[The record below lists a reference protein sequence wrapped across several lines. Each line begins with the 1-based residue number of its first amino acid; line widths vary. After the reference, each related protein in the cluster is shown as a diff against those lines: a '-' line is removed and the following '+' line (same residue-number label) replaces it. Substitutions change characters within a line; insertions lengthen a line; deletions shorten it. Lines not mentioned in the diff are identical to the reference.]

1 MEIRYLP
8 DPESVK
14 MLSGEEL
21 RDYFLIEELFDA
33 GMIRLI
39 YVELD
44 RAIVGSAVPMKEPLR
59 LTGNKKTMAANY
71 FCERRE
77 LGIINIGG
85 LGRVTVDDN
94 TFVLEHLDGLYV
106 GRGTKNIEFQ
116 SDNPENPAEFY
127 LLSYPAHAAYPTT
140 MIKHDQV
147 SKSELG
153 DRQHANERVIE
164 KYIYPKSVKSAQ
176 LVMGV
181 THLKDGSVWNT
192 FPPHTHQRRT
202 EIYFYF
208 GLREDDLIIHLLGES
223 SETRHIV
230 IRDKQAVISPS
241 WSIHSGVGSRSYSF
255 IWGMGG
261 ENQDFD
267 DMDWVPTKN
276 LL

>member
-1 MEIRYLP
+1 MKIRYLP

-21 RDYFLIEELFDA
+21 RDYFLIEELFST
-33 GMIRLI
+33 GMIQLI

-44 RAIVGSAVPMKEPLR
+44 RAIVGSAVPLKEPLQ
-59 LTGNKKTMAANY
+59 LTSNKKTMAADY

-77 LGIINIGG
+77 LGIINIGA
-85 LGRVTVDDN
+85 LGRVTIDNN
-94 TFVLEHLDGLYV
+94 TFVLDHLDGLYV

-147 SKSELG
+147 NKSELG
-153 DRQHANERVIE
+153 DRQHANERVIG
-164 KYIYPKSVKSAQ
+164 KYIYPKGVKSAQ

-181 THLKDGSVWNT
+181 THLKDGNVWNT

-208 GLREDDLIIHLLGES
+208 DLHKDDLVIHLLGEP

-267 DMDWVPTKN
+267 DMDWIPTKE

>member
-1 MEIRYLP
+1 M
-8 DPESVK
+8 
-14 MLSGEEL
+14 
-21 RDYFLIEELFDA
+21 
-33 GMIRLI
+33 
-39 YVELD
+39 
-44 RAIVGSAVPMKEPLR
+44 
-59 LTGNKKTMAANY
+59 
-71 FCERRE
+71 
-77 LGIINIGG
+77 GIINIGG

-153 DRQHANERVIE
+153 DCQHANERVIE

-176 LVMGV
+176 LMMGV